1 VQQDFRA
8 LVCSLRAHGEHGVIA
23 RVLTRE
29 AGLVAGYVRGGRSRA
44 LRPVLIPGNSVMTY
58 RRLKSPGQLAGM
70 TLELLVSRA
79 ALLEDPLAAAGL
91 DWVCALV
98 AATLPED
105 QPHPD
110 IFDAFEGLLAA
121 IEAAPSARRW
131 AGAVVSFEQL
141 LLRALGYGGAQPPV
155 VEDWPSVL
163 AGLTANG
170 VQLPQ
175 HLLTERQ
182 RDILPA
188 RERLMDRIKRA
199 VA

>member
-1 VQQDFRA
+1 MQQDYRA

-23 RVLTRE
+23 RILTRE
-29 AGLVAGYVRGGRSRA
+29 AGLVTGYVRGGRSRA
-44 LRPVLIPGNSVMTY
+44 LRPVLIPGNSVMACL
-58 RRLKSPGQLAGM
+58 RVKNSGQLPGM
-70 TLELLVSRA
+70 TLELVQSRA
-79 ALLEDPLAAAGL
+79 SLLDDPLSTAGL

-98 AATLPED
+98 TATLPED
-105 QPHPD
+105 QPHAD

-131 AGAVVSFEQL
+131 AGAVILFEQL
-141 LLRALGYGGAQPPV
+141 LMHALGYGGASV
-155 VEDWPSVL
+155 HLAEDWPSVL

-170 VQLPQ
+170 AQLTR
-175 HLLTERQ
+175 HLLTDRQ

-188 RERLMDRIKRA
+188 RERLIDRFKRA